1 MRGPTLPDS
10 TILPPPKTPE
20 EIDMY
25 NALREFMLNTTDA
38 LGWLIKH
45 PTTSVVE
52 NYTATAGDYTILCDA
67 TGAAFAVTLPSAIP
81 NKHKIYVIKKIDVSV
96 NAITVTAFGDEE
108 IEGSATQ
115 ALSSQFSTITIHSDG
130 SDWHILSTI

>member
-10 TILPPPKTPE
+10 TVLPPPKSPE
-20 EIDMY
+20 EIEMY

-52 NYTATAGDYTILCDA
+52 AYTATSGDYTILCDA

-81 NKHKIYVIKKIDVSV
+81 NENKIYVIKKTDVSA

-115 ALSSQFSTITIHSDG
+115 ALSSQFSTIIIHSDG
-130 SDWHILSTI
+130 SDWHIIGTI

>member
-10 TILPPPKTPE
+10 TILPPPKSPE

-38 LGWLIKH
+38 LSWLIKH
-45 PTTSVVE
+45 PTTSVVVD
-52 NYTATAGDYTILCDA
+52 YTATSGDYTILCDA

-81 NKHKIYVIKKIDVSV
+81 NKNKIYVIKKIDVSV

-115 ALSSQFSTITIHSDG
+115 SLASQYDTKTIHSDG
-130 SDWHILSTI
+130 TNWHILSTV